1 MAEARTPRAAI
12 RRSSRWAP
20 WVRSL
25 RRDRIVLIALVI
37 LALAIFAAVAGPWI
51 TPYAP
56 TAQDLGNRLVPP
68 LSPRPGVSVLGS
80 DALGRDILSRIIAG
94 ARVSLAVAAAAV
106 LVSGV
111 IGVVLGVIAGMSRG
125 WLGALIMRLADVQF
139 SIPYLILALA
149 LVAVVGPGLLNII
162 VVLGVSG
169 WVPYARTT
177 RAQVLYVKEL
187 DFVEASR
194 SVGSSDLR
202 IALRHI
208 LPHALGVVGVIATIE
223 SARVIITEA
232 SLSFLGLGVPIGTP
246 TWGVMIAD
254 GRNYLGTAWW
264 VSALPGIAIVITVV
278 ALNIVGDWLSDYA
291 NPVLRDR

>member
-1 MAEARTPRAAI
+1 MADLPRAVPQ
-12 RRSSRWAP
+12 RSSRWAP
-20 WVRSL
+20 LLRSL
-25 RRDRIVLIALVI
+25 RHDRVVVIALVVVGVAV
-37 LALAIFAAVAGPWI
+37 LAAIAGPLI
-51 TPYAP
+51 TPYSP
-56 TAQDLGNRLVPP
+56 TAQDLSNRLTPP
-68 LSPRPGVSVLGS
+68 FAPRPGVSILGS
-80 DALGRDILSRIIAG
+80 DPLGRDMLSRIIAG

-111 IGVVLGVIAGMSRG
+111 IGVVLGVIAGMSTG
-125 WLGALIMRLADVQF
+125 WLGALIMRIADIQF
-139 SIPYLILALA
+139 SIPYLILALT
-149 LVAVVGPGLLNII
+149 LVAVVGPGLINII

-169 WVPYARTT
+169 WVPYARTA
-177 RAQVLYVKEL
+177 RAQVLHVKQL
-187 DFVEASR
+187 DFIEASR
-194 SVGSSDLR
+194 AIGSSDLR
-202 IALRHI
+202 IAVRHI

-264 VSALPGIAIVITVV
+264 VSALPGLAIVITVV

>member
-1 MAEARTPRAAI
+1 VIAA
-12 RRSSRWAP
+12 
-20 WVRSL
+20 L
-25 RRDRIVLIALVI
+25 IVLGIAI
-37 LALAIFAAVAGPWI
+37 LAAVAGPWI
-51 TPYAP
+51 SPHSP
-56 TAQDLGNRLVPP
+56 TTQDLGNRLTPP
-68 LSPRPGVSVLGS
+68 FTSRPGVSFLGT

-94 ARVSLAVAAAAV
+94 ARVSLAVAGAAV

-111 IGVVLGVIAGMSRG
+111 IGVVLGVIAGMSTG
-125 WLGALIMRLADVQF
+125 WLGALIMRIADIQF

-149 LVAVVGPGLLNII
+149 LVAVVGPGLINIVI
-162 VVLGVSG
+162 VLGVSG

-177 RAQVLYVKEL
+177 RAQVLHVRNLE
-187 DFVEASR
+187 FIEASR
-194 SVGSSDLR
+194 SVGATDLR

-232 SLSFLGLGVPIGTP
+232 SLSFLGLGVPVGTP

-264 VSALPGIAIVITVV
+264 VSALPGLAIVITVV
-278 ALNIVGDWLSDYA
+278 ALNIVGDWLSDLS

>member
-1 MAEARTPRAAI
+1 
-12 RRSSRWAP
+12 
-20 WVRSL
+20 V
-25 RRDRIVLIALVI
+25 VLVALVI
-37 LALAIFAAVAGPWI
+37 VGIAIVAAIAGPWI
-51 TPYAP
+51 TPYSP
-56 TAQDLGNRLVPP
+56 TAQDLSNRLLPP
-68 LSPRPGVSVLGS
+68 LSPRDGVSILGS

-94 ARVSLAVAAAAV
+94 TRVSLAVAAAAV
-106 LVSGV
+106 LLSGF
-111 IGVVLGVIAGMSRG
+111 IGVVLGVIAGMSTG

-149 LVAVVGPGLLNII
+149 LVAVVGPGLINII

-169 WVPYARTT
+169 WVPYARTA
-177 RAQVLYVKEL
+177 RAQVLHIKQL
-187 DFVEASR
+187 DFIEASQAIGT
-194 SVGSSDLR
+194 SNLR
-202 IALRHI
+202 ITLRHI
-208 LPHALGVVGVIATIE
+208 VPHALGVVGVIATIE

-264 VSALPGIAIVITVV
+264 VSALPGLAIVITVV
-278 ALNIVGDWLSDYA
+278 ALNIVGDWLSDLA

>member
-1 MAEARTPRAAI
+1 MVALVVLGIVVVAAI
-12 RRSSRWAP
+12 
-20 WVRSL
+20 
-25 RRDRIVLIALVI
+25 
-37 LALAIFAAVAGPWI
+37 AGSWI
-51 TPYAP
+51 TPYSP
-56 TAQDLGNRLVPP
+56 TAQDLSNRLAPP
-68 LSPRPGVSVLGS
+68 FAPRPGVSVLGA

-106 LVSGV
+106 FVSGV
-111 IGVVLGVIAGMSRG
+111 IGVVLGLIAGMSTG
-125 WLGALIMRLADVQF
+125 WLGAFIMRLADVQF

-149 LVAVVGPGLLNII
+149 LVAVVGPGLINII

-177 RAQVLYVKEL
+177 RAQVLHIKQL
-187 DFVEASR
+187 DFIEASR
-194 SVGSSDLR
+194 SLGTSDLR
-202 IALRHI
+202 IVLRHI
-208 LPHALGVVGVIATIE
+208 LPHALGVVGVIATVE

-264 VSALPGIAIVITVV
+264 VSALPGLAIVITVV
-278 ALNIVGDWLSDYA
+278 ALNIVGDWLSDLA

>member
-1 MAEARTPRAAI
+1 MADALRSAAPPA
-12 RRSSRWAP
+12 SRWAP
-20 WVRSL
+20 WIRSL
-25 RRDRIVLIALVI
+25 RRDRVVLVALVVLGI
-37 LALAIFAAVAGPWI
+37 VVVAAIAGPWI
-51 TPYAP
+51 TPYSP
-56 TAQDLGNRLVPP
+56 SAQDLSHRLAPP
-68 LSPRPGVSVLGS
+68 FAPRPGVSILGA

-106 LVSGV
+106 FVSGV
-111 IGVVLGVIAGMSRG
+111 IGVVLGLIAGMSTG
-125 WLGALIMRLADVQF
+125 WLGAFIMRLADVQF

-149 LVAVVGPGLLNII
+149 LVAVVGPGLINII

-169 WVPYARTT
+169 WVPYARTA
-177 RAQVLYVKEL
+177 RAQVLHVKQL
-187 DFVEASR
+187 DFIEASR
-194 SVGSSDLR
+194 SIGASDLR
-202 IALRHI
+202 IVLRHI
-208 LPHALGVVGVIATIE
+208 LPHAIGVVGVIATVE

-264 VSALPGIAIVITVV
+264 VSALPGLAIVITVV
-278 ALNIVGDWLSDYA
+278 ALNIVGDWLSDLA